1 MEAPILSF
9 ALKLSPF
16 IGPFYFLCCS
26 FAKQAKS
33 CFPIAN
39 EQYLSFILANLPA
52 RVVSTLNKT
61 HSHPGMACERVVH
74 CTPMTMMM
82 LMMMMMLM
90 VGGAFLEMAKQNW
103 SEELRATK
111 PGNQRQWG
119 R

>member
-39 EQYLSFILANLPA
+39 EQYLSFILANLSA

-61 HSHPGMACERVVH
+61 PFPSRDGVWESSTLHTDDDDDGDDD
-74 CTPMTMMM
+74 
-82 LMMMMMLM
+82 
-90 VGGAFLEMAKQNW
+90 GGW
-103 SEELRATK
+103 SFPRD
-111 PGNQRQWG
+111 G
-119 R
+119 